1 MVTEKSWHEDVAVSS
16 TNQALAK
23 RQERQGPR
31 LASSFLSRVGGNG
44 IVSGLCPLLEKRGL
58 VCLWQTTKGG
68 RGVGFRQRG
77 TAGICFCNW
86 YLQMVWSSRIF
97 HAYPTRDVSLSFWC
111 CSALAVNTFYF
122 HFLVYFGREED
133 TISTSLPKTKL
144 HSGGDKSLFPGGEE
158 ACIVW
163 EVVMM
168 VEW

>member
-44 IVSGLCPLLEKRGL
+44 TVSGLCPLLEKRGL

-97 HAYPTRDVSLSFWC
+97 TLTQRE
-111 CSALAVNTFYF
+111 TFPFLFGVAPRWRSTLFF

-144 HSGGDKSLFPGGEE
+144 HSGGDKSLFPGGEKRP
-158 ACIVW
+158 V
-163 EVVMM
+163 
-168 VEW
+168 